1 MENSDF
7 QRCKER
13 SKIVKLEK
21 AETLVPKEIELA
33 DNDLNSSK
41 ESFLDNNY
49 KWSII
54 QSYYSM
60 FHTAR
65 ALLYNKGY
73 REKSH
78 FCLIEAI
85 RNLYVQEGIL
95 NFKFLEALQL
105 GKSLRENADY
115 YGDFSKQSADEL
127 MNVASEFLN
136 EVKAVLFNC

>member
-13 SKIVKLEK
+13 NKILKLEK
-21 AETLVPKEIELA
+21 AETLVSKEIELA

-78 FCLIEAI
+78 LCLIEAI